1 MPSSAHTDSVERS
14 STMRRRIASRSVGGS
29 RSMPA
34 SDAGEL
40 LALLGDLVGARL
52 LAGDAVCGAFAALVV
67 VERVVMLQVAAAQR
81 VDDLV
86 LQHRRQPRA
95 QRGAA
100 AEAGAARE
108 DGFDHVVDRVLGE
121 RRVAQLAQGEADEV
135 GPVRDQ
141 LGDRDRHRVGALAS
155 RRCRQGARRRGGAG
169 GEGGESR
176 AAFMQAVRS
185 VRSDAPL
192 SRPEIAPSSR
202 KITPASHRCKT
213 SRGGETIRACRP
225 PRSWSPR
232 TRPTSATCW

>member
-52 LAGDAVCGAFAALVV
+52 LAGDAVRGAFAALVV
-67 VERVVMLQVAAAQR
+67 VERVVVLVAAAQR

-95 QRGAA
+95 QRCAA

-121 RRVAQLAQGEADEV
+121 RRVAELAQGEADEIR
-135 GPVRDQ
+135 PMRDQ

-155 RRCRQGARRRGGAG
+155 RRCRQGARRRGGVGARGGREQGGVHAG
-169 GEGGESR
+169 GPIRQKRCATVAAGNR
-176 AAFMQAVRS
+176 ANLAKDHAS
-185 VRSDAPL
+185 
-192 SRPEIAPSSR
+192 
-202 KITPASHRCKT
+202 ITSL
-213 SRGGETIRACRP
+213 
-225 PRSWSPR
+225 
-232 TRPTSATCW
+232 